1 MAVWP
6 IRAVVRLPMVV
17 QNPKAAATGRT
28 TVPATKPRANNPNRH
43 ERANRSEPVSVTG
56 DGSLQA
62 ECGKE
67 QANGENEGAE
77 KTKRRRD
84 HREPVERLRQPEI

>member
-1 MAVWP
+1 MAYYGQWP
-6 IRAVVRLPMVV
+6 GYRWLS
-17 QNPKAAATGRT
+17 K
-28 TVPATKPRANNPNRH
+28 TKSSGEGQDDCARNQAKGEQSYRQ
-43 ERANRSEPVSVTG
+43 ERANRSEPVSITG

-84 HREPVERLRQPEI
+84 HREPVEHPRQPEI

>member
-1 MAVWP
+1 MAYTGSGQ
-6 IRAVVRLPMVV
+6 ATDGC
-17 QNPKAAATGRT
+17 PKNQ
-28 TVPATKPRANNPNRH
+28 KPRRRQDDCARNQAKGEQSYRQ

-56 DGSLQA
+56 DGSSQA

-67 QANGENEGAE
+67 QANGEDEGAE
-77 KTKRRRD
+77 KAKRRRD